1 MLAVTNSGVYR
12 RPADPPTMTTSVWP
26 EGAADEAGD
35 IMFEAAEGAIAGD
48 ITLLLYSE
56 SCFELPYDDDIES
69 PMMTLPF
76 TTVPRF
82 PTLAWTVA
90 VSAAMAVMTEMS
102 CILCRVDVRGNR
114 ACELKK

>member
-1 MLAVTNSGVYR
+1 MFAVTNSGVYW

-26 EGAADEAGD
+26 DGAADEAGD
-35 IMFEAAEGAIAGD
+35 IMFKAAEGAIAGGD
-48 ITLLLYSE
+48 IMLLSYSE
-56 SCFELPYDDDIES
+56 PFFEWPYDDIES

-102 CILCRVDVRGNR
+102 CILC
-114 ACELKK
+114 